1 MNRHFWARDG
11 TSESMISVGTQTVIP
26 INVAY
31 SRCVENRLPGPK
43 YLCRPLGGG
52 KRVEELTTKGMKE
65 SMEGN
70 PFKFSGHG
78 PKLLSY

>member
-11 TSESMISVGTQTVIP
+11 TSESMISVGTQTVLP

-31 SRCVENRLPGPK
+31 SRCVENRLQGSK
-43 YLCRPLGGG
+43 ISMQAIGGG
-52 KRVEELTTKGMKE
+52 VEELTTKGMKE